1 MISAHSFSY
10 INHCLHKRQHI
21 PESRYVLSLSFSLY
35 VCLYICACKRA
46 PLLDLLIAISFM
58 SIKVGKFWHLHKTY
72 RFQGVVEM
80 LDILNLNIKINTRTQ
95 LLSPNAVY
103 GVYLVFKFCDPI
115 KYSSKPLY
123 VNLKYKN
130 GSETSHAYFATWRD
144 DEWMMIELWRFLND
158 KEDIVFEFLLES
170 FSQSYYEDSTIYV
183 EGIEFRDIT
192 NASFKLLFCYHFTF
206 FLYILEQ
213 QNTWT
218 TFLHVYNIVLL

>member
-1 MISAHSFSY
+1 
-10 INHCLHKRQHI
+10 
-21 PESRYVLSLSFSLY
+21 
-35 VCLYICACKRA
+35 
-46 PLLDLLIAISFM
+46 
-58 SIKVGKFWHLHKTY
+58 
-72 RFQGVVEM
+72 M

-103 GVYLVFKFCDPI
+103 GVYFVFKFCDPI

-170 FSQSYYEDSTIYV
+170 FSQSCYEDSTIYV

-192 NASFKLLFCYHFTF
+192 NASFKLLLFCYHFTF
-206 FLYILEQ
+206 FVFIFWNNKIHGQHFYMFITLSY
-213 QNTWT
+213 
-218 TFLHVYNIVLL
+218 YNFCIGKV